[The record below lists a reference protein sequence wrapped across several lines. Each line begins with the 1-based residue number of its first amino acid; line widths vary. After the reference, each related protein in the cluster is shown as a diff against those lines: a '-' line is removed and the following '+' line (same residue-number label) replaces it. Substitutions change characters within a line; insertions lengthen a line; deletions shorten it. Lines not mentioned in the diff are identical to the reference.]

1 MSNRRKA
8 RRRAAPY
15 DRGLEVLRGNVAGVD
30 LGARQH
36 WVCGPALE
44 SGEPNV
50 KCFGTTTS
58 ELEALCS
65 WLIEQEVTS
74 VAMESTSVY
83 WIPLYEMLESK
94 GVEAV
99 LVNAR
104 QLHGVPGR
112 KTDMIDCQ
120 WIQKLHSCG
129 LLRGSFRPGEAICK
143 LRALRRQQSNL
154 SAERTRAVQW
164 IQKALDQMNV
174 QVHHAVTDIT
184 GTTGMSIVRAI
195 VDGERDIQRL
205 AELRDPRCK
214 KSVAQ
219 IAEHLKGHWR
229 DEHLF
234 NLKMAL
240 ELYDHVG
247 RSLEA
252 YDVEVTRLIKE
263 MQPPGGRE
271 EELAPH
277 PSRTKERAIR
287 TRGEQPLRTELWRLT
302 GFDATHIDG
311 ISPTSALDI
320 IAEIGFD
327 LSAFPNEREFVSW
340 LRLTPP
346 MNISAGKTLRKR
358 RNAAAASRVAHTFR
372 IAAVSV
378 QRTQTALGAYYRRVA
393 RRKDAKVAVFAT
405 ARKIATFFYRMLR
418 YGQAYVD
425 EGATAYEARFAHKRL
440 QSIIS
445 SAHQLGYQ
453 LVPLSHTS
461 LTVGATA

>member
-1 MSNRRKA
+1 MANRRKA
-8 RRRAAPY
+8 SRRKAVRQ
-15 DRGLEVLRGNVAGVD
+15 RGLEVIRGDVAGVD

-36 WVCGPALE
+36 WVCGPALD

-50 KCFGTTTS
+50 KCFGTTTA
-58 ELEALCS
+58 ELEAVCS
-65 WLIEQEVTS
+65 WLIEQGVTS

-94 GVEAV
+94 GIEPV

-129 LLRGSFRPGEAICK
+129 LLRGSFRPEESICK
-143 LRALRRQQSNL
+143 LRALRRQRSNL
-154 SAERTRAVQW
+154 NAERTRAVQW
-164 IQKALDQMNV
+164 MQKALDQMNV
-174 QVHHAVTDIT
+174 QVHHAVTDLT
-184 GTTGMSIVRAI
+184 GSTGMSIVRAI
-195 VDGERDIQRL
+195 VDGERAPQRL

-229 DEHLF
+229 EEHLF

-240 ELYDHVG
+240 DLYDHLA

-252 YDVEVTRLIKE
+252 YDLEITRLIKE
-263 MQPPGGRE
+263 MQPSTRRDQ
-271 EELAPH
+271 ELAPH
-277 PSRTKERAIR
+277 PTRTKEKAIR
-287 TRGEQPLRTELWRLT
+287 ARGEQPLRTDLWRLT
-302 GFDATHIDG
+302 GLDATHIDG
-311 ISPTSALDI
+311 ISPTSALDA

-327 LSAFPNEREFVSW
+327 LSAFPTERHFVSW

-346 MNISAGKTLRKR
+346 MNISAGKPLKKR
-358 RNAAAASRVAHTFR
+358 RNAATATRVAHTFR
-372 IAAVSV
+372 LAAVSV
-378 QRTQTALGAYYRRVA
+378 QRSQTALGAYYRRVA
-393 RRKDAKVAVFAT
+393 RRKGAKVAVFAT
-405 ARKIATFFYRMLR
+405 ARKIATLFYRMLR
-418 YGQAYVD
+418 YGQDYVD
-425 EGATAYEARFAHKRL
+425 QGAAAYEARFAHKRL
-440 QSIIS
+440 QAIIS

-453 LVPLSHTS
+453 LIPLAE
-461 LTVGATA
+461 LTPSEGVSS